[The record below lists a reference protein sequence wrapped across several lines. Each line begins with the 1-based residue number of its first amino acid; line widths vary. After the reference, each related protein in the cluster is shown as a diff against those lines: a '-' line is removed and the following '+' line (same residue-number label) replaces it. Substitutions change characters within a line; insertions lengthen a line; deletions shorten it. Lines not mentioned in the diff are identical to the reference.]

1 MLYQYQFP
9 YSVVVKLILKCH
21 FTEQTLEYAV
31 LTEQCSYLCRT
42 LAEKHR
48 EIDILD
54 HRLREL
60 LATKSQQD
68 YERHRTQAALDN
80 LNSCLRRLR

>member
-1 MLYQYQFP
+1 
-9 YSVVVKLILKCH
+9 VVIKLTLEH
-21 FTEQTLEYAV
+21 YFTERALEHTV
-31 LTEQCSYLCRT
+31 LTEQCSRLCRA
-42 LAEKHR
+42 LAEKRR
-48 EIDILD
+48 EADILD

-60 LATKSQQD
+60 VATKSLQD

>member
-1 MLYQYQFP
+1 MIMCIN
-9 YSVVVKLILKCH
+9 KLVLECCS
-21 FTEQTLEYAV
+21 TERALEHAV
-31 LTEQCSYLCRT
+31 LAEQYSYLCRT
-42 LAEKHR
+42 LAEKRH
-48 EIDILD
+48 EADMLD

-60 LATKSQQD
+60 VATKSLQD